1 MSSYIFTY
9 LIFPIMAG
17 ESITLRKVLIG
28 IPIYIIFGLGFG
40 YAMKLINRRE
50 KTDK

>member
-1 MSSYIFTY
+1 
-9 LIFPIMAG
+9 MAG